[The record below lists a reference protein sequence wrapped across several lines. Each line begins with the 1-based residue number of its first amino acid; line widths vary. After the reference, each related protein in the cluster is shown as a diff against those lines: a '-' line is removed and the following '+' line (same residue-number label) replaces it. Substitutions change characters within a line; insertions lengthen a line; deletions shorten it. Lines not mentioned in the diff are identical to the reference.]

1 LSNTIELI
9 HFNYAKLSILS
20 ESVCH

>member
-1 LSNTIELI
+1 LSNTTELI